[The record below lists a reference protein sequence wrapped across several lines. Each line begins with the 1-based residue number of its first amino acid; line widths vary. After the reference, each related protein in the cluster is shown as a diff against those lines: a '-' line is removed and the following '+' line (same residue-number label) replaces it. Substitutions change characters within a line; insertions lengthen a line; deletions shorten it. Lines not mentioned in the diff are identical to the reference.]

1 MKLNEKLMK
10 LRKERGLSQEEF
22 GNEINVSR
30 QAVSKWETG
39 TTKPDIEKIKE
50 ISNYFD
56 VSFEYLLNDDIEKF
70 EEKESKSKTVKKK
83 HTILKILL
91 IIFIIYFI
99 WSAYKFIALFRYYK
113 IADSFS
119 EENYTIFESDAFYQK
134 YDSGTHM
141 ITTDKIGN
149 KIISC
154 SYTNYSDENAIRDE
168 NGELIAL
175 GIDFYDYDKKLAYY
189 LNYDENT
196 KTYTYYDTR
205 ENYTTE
211 DWERIFS
218 AGNMIKERTLGSIP
232 SSFKEIMLCSINPI
246 YQVNVI
252 TNTIYVRN
260 FNGAKQRIILNND
273 CLVSAMDLQTE
284 FDGGMS
290 INISYDYVPGHFEG
304 RQIKDP
310 VEIYKDQISNYSE
323 IEYVK

>member
-1 MKLNEKLMK
+1 
-10 LRKERGLSQEEF
+10 
-22 GNEINVSR
+22 
-30 QAVSKWETG
+30 
-39 TTKPDIEKIKE
+39 
-50 ISNYFD
+50 
-56 VSFEYLLNDDIEKF
+56 
-70 EEKESKSKTVKKK
+70 
-83 HTILKILL
+83 
-91 IIFIIYFI
+91 
-99 WSAYKFIALFRYYK
+99 
-113 IADSFS
+113 
-119 EENYTIFESDAFYQK
+119 
-134 YDSGTHM
+134 M

-154 SYTNYSDENAIRDE
+154 SYANYSDENAIRDE

-273 CLVSAMDLQTE
+273 CLVSAIDLQTE

>member
-30 QAVSKWETG
+30 QAVSKWEAG
-39 TTKPDIEKIKE
+39 TTKPDVEKIKE

-83 HTILKILL
+83 HTILKILF

-119 EENYTIFESDAFYQK
+119 EENYWIAENWYSQNKEVKMSFYI
-134 YDSGTHM
+134 D
-141 ITTDKIGN
+141 INKIGN
-149 KIISC
+149 KKTK
-154 SYTNYSDENAIRDE
+154 YTYSTPTDNGALRDE
-168 NGELIAL
+168 DGNLIAYN
-175 GIDFYDYDKKLAYY
+175 IDFYDYDKKIAYT
-189 LNYDENT
+189 LSYDENT
-196 KTYTYYDTR
+196 KKYFYS
-205 ENYTTE
+205 ENINFTNEE
-211 DWERIFS
+211 DWKKQFNLED
-218 AGNMIKERTLGSIP
+218 IKEETFNYIP
-232 SSFKEIMLCSINPI
+232 SSLKDIFLASISPL
-246 YQVNVI
+246 YQVNI
-252 TNTIYVRN
+252 KSNTIYRTYLSGIKNRVT
-260 FNGAKQRIILNND
+260 LTND
-273 CLVSAMDLQTE
+273 GLISSFDMKTE
-284 FDGGMS
+284 FDGEMS
-290 INISYDYVPGHFEG
+290 INFSYDYVPGHFEG

>member
-30 QAVSKWETG
+30 QAVSKWEAG

-154 SYTNYSDENAIRDE
+154 SYANYSDENAIRDE

-211 DWERIFS
+211 DWERILE
-218 AGNMIKERTLGSIP
+218 N
-232 SSFKEIMLCSINPI
+232 
-246 YQVNVI
+246 
-252 TNTIYVRN
+252 
-260 FNGAKQRIILNND
+260 ILNSSR
-273 CLVSAMDLQTE
+273 LRVY
-284 FDGGMS
+284 
-290 INISYDYVPGHFEG
+290 I
-304 RQIKDP
+304 
-310 VEIYKDQISNYSE
+310 
-323 IEYVK
+323 